1 MSQNKNLAFEAAVS
15 RLEEIVSL
23 LEKGNTSLDESLKLY
38 EEGVSLVRYCNSKL
52 DNAEQQIKMLVSDD
66 KGELIEK
73 DFTNNVW

>member
-73 DFTNNVW
+73 DFTNNV